1 MKRMLA
7 IDVAL
12 LIAYFLAWCA
22 ADYVLVRSPGYPGNI
37 HSVDWLFIL
46 IPVVTLA
53 TNLWMTRHFSR
64 PRAIL
69 YSILGTLLVCLALVF
84 IVLTLGILFH
94 FRIGG
99 QL

>member
-12 LIAYFLAWCA
+12 LIAYFLAWFA
-22 ADYVLVRSPGYPGNI
+22 ADYALVRSPGYPDNI

-53 TNLWMTRHFSR
+53 TNLWITRHFSR

-84 IVLTLGILFH
+84 IVMTLGILFH
-94 FRIGG
+94 FSFGG